1 MANETTTTTLST
13 LTHASLIEPYL
24 VAALSEQPGLYRFCK
39 EFNAIGRA
47 TNELKLPIE
56 TSWWGSADDNGAGVD
71 TEFDGAQGTALSN
84 TAVSINTAATITCA
98 EYGVAIEVTDNAD
111 EDSVDGID
119 LMMRLE
125 QRMLHVLS
133 LAMEDDFIA
142 KFAGLS
148 NSVGTS
154 GSDLTVAQL
163 LSAFNNIRKR
173 GAIAETLVGVLDN
186 EQIDNVQTALIATNA
201 AQAVYAMAVDRILAY
216 NPTGDRGLS
225 PQRQVATF
233 AGYPIFVSGLTDLNG
248 VGDTDVCGA
257 AFVPS
262 TAYNDAAG
270 HVTFGM
276 AWKRLPRFE
285 VERDAKKR
293 TTNLVMSCRWGVGE
307 LCDGSGTAII
317 TDAP

>member
-1 MANETTTTTLST
+1 MANETTTTTLSD

-24 VAALSEQPGLYRFCK
+24 IAALSEQPGLYRFCK
-39 EFNAIGRA
+39 EFNAVGRS
-47 TNELKLPIE
+47 TNAIKLPIE

-71 TEFDGAQGTALSN
+71 TEFDGSQGTALSN
-84 TAVSINTAATITCA
+84 TAVSINSSATITCA
-98 EYGVAIEVTDNAD
+98 EYGVALEVTDNAD
-111 EDSVDGID
+111 EDSVDGLD

-148 NSVGTS
+148 NSVGVS

-216 NPTGDRGLS
+216 APSADRGMG

-233 AGYPIFVSGLTDLNG
+233 AGYPIFVSGLTDFAG
-248 VGDTDVCGA
+248 VGDPDVVGA

-270 HVTFGM
+270 NVTFGM

-285 VERDAKKR
+285 IERDAKKR
-293 TTNLVMSCRWGVGE
+293 TTNLVMTCRWGVAE